1 MKYLLIALLSYGLF
15 IHNGYSS
22 HVGVVVKKQGEAELL
37 TSPSKTVKGSGKKV
51 LYQNTYYS
59 LKKVRPGTKIQNGNI
74 LRTKAKSK
82 LKIIFKNGDQFN
94 VGEATA
100 YKISWNPKK
109 TKENSGSTVNII
121 YGSLRGIISKKGP
134 RNNLKVESKNAVMG
148 VRGTDFHFFQRGT
161 SGKAEISVLR
171 GKVEVSNTKGTKKT
185 KQVPQGFS
193 AEVSS
198 QISMNNALDKKEE
211 LSLVQVNKITKDLVV
226 EIQKDSQIE
235 KPEKI
240 PSQMSHEI
248 KKLEATA
255 VKTTLEDIKEY
266 QPEVY
271 AEIEKKKVESIDEV
285 NTQVMAKTFKKAPAK
300 KVKKGLDE
308 LDMDL
313 EEDAYDKYFKI
324 ESE

>member
-1 MKYLLIALLSYGLF
+1 MDSFLYSFKFCNRNIKKIDKSYLLDF
-15 IHNGYSS
+15 
-22 HVGVVVKKQGEAELL
+22 
-37 TSPSKTVKGSGKKV
+37 
-51 LYQNTYYS
+51 
-59 LKKVRPGTKIQNGNI
+59 KIN
-74 LRTKAKSK
+74 
-82 LKIIFKNGDQFN
+82 
-94 VGEATA
+94 
-100 YKISWNPKK
+100 
-109 TKENSGSTVNII
+109 
-121 YGSLRGIISKKGP
+121 
-134 RNNLKVESKNAVMG
+134 
-148 VRGTDFHFFQRGT
+148 
-161 SGKAEISVLR
+161 
-171 GKVEVSNTKGTKKT
+171 
-185 KQVPQGFS
+185 
-193 AEVSS
+193 
-198 QISMNNALDKKEE
+198 KKEKAN
-211 LSLVQVNKITKDLVV
+211 LVQVNKITKDLVV

-240 PSQMSHEI
+240 PSQVSHEI

-255 VKTTLEDIKEY
+255 IKTTLEDIKEY